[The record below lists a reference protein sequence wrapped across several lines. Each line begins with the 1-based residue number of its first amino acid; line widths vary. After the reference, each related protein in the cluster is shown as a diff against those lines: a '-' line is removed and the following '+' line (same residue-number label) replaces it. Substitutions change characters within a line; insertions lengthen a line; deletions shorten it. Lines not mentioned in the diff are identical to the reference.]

1 MTIVSGREP
10 HRGDNYEV
18 HGLGDGSQ
26 AIAAE
31 DTVSDLSHPPSTY
44 FESQA
49 GIQEW
54 AEGTQVLLAKAQLQ
68 EETYNNIHKR
78 IRTEETCKRNSH
90 YIIQKGG
97 ILTVQEARMWKNEK
111 EEKKKQTAIKKATK
125 DIKVAI
131 NKAKVA
137 LNRHGIDARK
147 AEKER
152 KKQVKIIQ
160 SQGQTIP
167 AALLIPILDPE
178 KNPTPDDLESL
189 LPPPDLLQVLTLLE
203 PPAIFNTSVINP
215 QLLDSANR
223 ILELEH
229 EMRQPGSGIGNIPS
243 QDTENYGTDED
254 LGDESDSDLSCIS
267 LDSIVQNA
275 DFVGFY

>member
-1 MTIVSGREP
+1 MR
-10 HRGDNYEV
+10 
-18 HGLGDGSQ
+18 
-26 AIAAE
+26 
-31 DTVSDLSHPPSTY
+31 
-44 FESQA
+44 
-49 GIQEW
+49 
-54 AEGTQVLLAKAQLQ
+54 
-68 EETYNNIHKR
+68 
-78 IRTEETCKRNSH
+78 
-90 YIIQKGG
+90 
-97 ILTVQEARMWKNEK
+97 KNEK

-131 NKAKVA
+131 KKAKMA
-137 LNRHGIDARK
+137 LNQHGIDARK
-147 AEKER
+147 TEKEC

-167 AALLIPILDPE
+167 AALLITILDPE
-178 KNPTPDDLESL
+178 KNPTSDDLESL

-203 PPAIFNTSVINP
+203 PPAIFNTSVIDP

-229 EMRQPGSGIGNIPS
+229 EMRQPGSGIGNILS
-243 QDTENYGTDED
+243 QDTENYGTDKD

-275 DFVGFY
+275 NFVGFY

>member
-1 MTIVSGREP
+1 MTILSGREP
-10 HRGDNYEV
+10 YGGGNHEV
-18 HGLGDGSQ
+18 YGFRDGSQ
-26 AIAAE
+26 AISAE

-54 AEGTQVLLAKAQLQ
+54 VDQAAIFSPKAKDRFKQWVERTQVLLAKAQLQ
-68 EETYNNIHKR
+68 EETYNNIHER
-78 IRTEETCKRNSH
+78 IQTEETRKRNSH
-90 YIIQKGG
+90 YVIQKVGV
-97 ILTVQEARMWKNEK
+97 LTIQEARMCKNEK

-131 NKAKVA
+131 NKAKAA
-137 LNRHGIDARK
+137 LNWRGP
-147 AEKER
+147 
-152 KKQVKIIQ
+152 
-160 SQGQTIP
+160 TIP
-167 AALLIPILDPE
+167 AAFLIPILDPE

-189 LPPPDLLQVLTLLE
+189 LPPLDLLQVLTLLE
-203 PPAIFNTSVINP
+203 PTTIFNTSVIDP

-243 QDTENYGTDED
+243 QHSENYGTDED

-275 DFVGFY
+275 NFVAFY

>member
-1 MTIVSGREP
+1 MTIVSRREP
-10 HRGDNYEV
+10 HGGDNHEV

-31 DTVSDLSHPPSTY
+31 DTVLDLSHPPSTY

-54 AEGTQVLLAKAQLQ
+54 VGV
-68 EETYNNIHKR
+68 
-78 IRTEETCKRNSH
+78 
-90 YIIQKGG
+90 
-97 ILTVQEARMWKNEK
+97 LTVQEARMQKNEK
-111 EEKKKQTAIKKATK
+111 EEKKKQTAIKKVTK

-131 NKAKVA
+131 NKAKAA
-137 LNRHGIDARK
+137 LNWHGIDAWK
-147 AEKER
+147 AEKEC

-167 AALLIPILDPE
+167 ADLLIPILDPE

-189 LPPPDLLQVLTLLE
+189 LPPPDLL
-203 PPAIFNTSVINP
+203 

-243 QDTENYGTDED
+243 QDIENYGMDED
-254 LGDESDSDLSCIS
+254 LGYESDSDLSCN
-267 LDSIVQNA
+267 L
-275 DFVGFY
+275 YL

>member
-1 MTIVSGREP
+1 MRKKRRRSKP
-10 HRGDNYEV
+10 
-18 HGLGDGSQ
+18 
-26 AIAAE
+26 
-31 DTVSDLSHPPSTY
+31 
-44 FESQA
+44 
-49 GIQEW
+49 
-54 AEGTQVLLAKAQLQ
+54 QL
-68 EETYNNIHKR
+68 
-78 IRTEETCKRNSH
+78 
-90 YIIQKGG
+90 
-97 ILTVQEARMWKNEK
+97 M
-111 EEKKKQTAIKKATK
+111 
-125 DIKVAI
+125 
-131 NKAKVA
+131 A
-137 LNRHGIDARK
+137 LNRRGIDAWK
-147 AEKER
+147 AEKEH

-203 PPAIFNTSVINP
+203 PPAIFNTSVIDL

-267 LDSIVQNA
+267 LDYIVQNA

>member
-1 MTIVSGREP
+1 M
-10 HRGDNYEV
+10 
-18 HGLGDGSQ
+18 Q
-26 AIAAE
+26 
-31 DTVSDLSHPPSTY
+31 
-44 FESQA
+44 
-49 GIQEW
+49 
-54 AEGTQVLLAKAQLQ
+54 
-68 EETYNNIHKR
+68 
-78 IRTEETCKRNSH
+78 
-90 YIIQKGG
+90 
-97 ILTVQEARMWKNEK
+97 KNEK

-131 NKAKVA
+131 NKVKAA
-137 LNRHGIDARK
+137 LNQRGIDAWK
-147 AEKER
+147 AEKEC

-160 SQGQTIP
+160 SQGRTIP

-178 KNPTPDDLESL
+178 KNPTLDDLESL

-203 PPAIFNTSVINP
+203 PPAIFNTSVIDL

-243 QDTENYGTDED
+243 QDTENYGTDKD
-254 LGDESDSDLSCIS
+254 LGDASDSDLSCIS

>member
-10 HRGDNYEV
+10 HGGDNYEV

-31 DTVSDLSHPPSTY
+31 DTVSDLSHPPT
-44 FESQA
+44 
-49 GIQEW
+49 
-54 AEGTQVLLAKAQLQ
+54 KAQLQ

-78 IRTEETCKRNSH
+78 IRTEETCKRNSRH
-90 YIIQKGG
+90 VIQKGG
-97 ILTVQEARMWKNEK
+97 VLTVQEARMQKNEK
-111 EEKKKQTAIKKATK
+111 EEKKKQTTIKKATK

-131 NKAKVA
+131 NKAKAA
-137 LNRHGIDARK
+137 LNWHGIDAQK

-178 KNPTPDDLESL
+178 KNPIPDDLESL
-189 LPPPDLLQVLTLLE
+189 LPPLDLL
-203 PPAIFNTSVINP
+203 

-243 QDTENYGTDED
+243 QDTENYGMDED